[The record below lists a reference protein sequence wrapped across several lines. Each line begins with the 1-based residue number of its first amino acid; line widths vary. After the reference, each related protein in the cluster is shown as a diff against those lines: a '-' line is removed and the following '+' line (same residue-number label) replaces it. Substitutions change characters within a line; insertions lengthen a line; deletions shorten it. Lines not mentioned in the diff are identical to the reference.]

1 MSNSNPSID
10 PANNNS
16 LVGTISFAFSKLLQQ
31 VNGMLPAQVIAYDR
45 ETNRVQVQLLIT
57 IVGTDGSQTPR
68 PQIATLPVMVMGGGG
83 FTLSFPLKEGDFGW
97 VLANDRDISLFLQ
110 NYQQSPPNT
119 NRVKN
124 FSDGLFIPDSMK
136 TLDVTSDNM
145 NAITLK
151 NSDGSISITI
161 GENPSNGNVQE
172 VKIVAQRIAIDV
184 GITGFVTINGNVD
197 VQGNIIATGAITPA
211 TPIIPFPPLYP
222 P

>member
-45 ETNRVQVQLLIT
+45 IANRVQVQLLIT

-97 VLANDRDISLFLQ
+97 F
-110 NYQQSPPNT
+110 
-119 NRVKN
+119 RVT
-124 FSDGLFIPDSMK
+124 I
-136 TLDVTSDNM
+136 VTSD
-145 NAITLK
+145 
-151 NSDGSISITI
+151 
-161 GENPSNGNVQE
+161 
-172 VKIVAQRIAIDV
+172 
-184 GITGFVTINGNVD
+184 
-197 VQGNIIATGAITPA
+197 
-211 TPIIPFPPLYP
+211 
-222 P
+222 